1 MKEELY
7 NKVIAIHKR
16 LDELNVVLNA
26 ISPSPEHKLNY
37 VDDDNDGCSECY
49 MVYIR
54 ELLDKHDTMIREE
67 IKQEIKN
74 LKKQIEE
81 L

>member
-16 LDELNVVLNA
+16 LDELNVVLNK
-26 ISPSPEHKLNY
+26 ILPSQEYKLNY
-37 VDDDNDGCSECY
+37 VDVLDKGCSEFY